1 MLYLTE
7 TDVTELITVAEI
19 VDILE
24 AGFRLA
30 AAGGAV
36 NLPRRR
42 VHWPGGAFHMLV
54 AGAPAQG
61 VVGFK
66 CYTGSRQGA
75 RFQVMLY
82 SSENGAPLAM
92 IEANLLGQMRTG
104 AASGLAT
111 RYMAR
116 QSAQTLALIGSGFQ
130 ARSQLEAIC
139 AVRQLRR
146 VWVYSRT
153 AEHREDFA
161 REMSAKVG
169 VEIIAVD
176 SAEKAVRQADIVATI
191 TSSTQPVVEGRW
203 LVPGVHINAAGSN
216 SLLRRELDEETVT
229 RAHRIVADSVEQ
241 CQLEAG
247 DLLPAVQKGLI
258 HWSTVRELHEVVAGY
273 YPGRDGDGE
282 ITLFKSLGIGL
293 EDVVTAAKVYERAK
307 HQGKGQIFGV

>member
-24 AGFRLA
+24 EGFRLA
-30 AAGGAV
+30 ATGAAM

-54 AGAPAQG
+54 AGAPTQG
-61 VVGFK
+61 VVGYK

-82 SSENGAPLAM
+82 SSANGEPLAM
-92 IEANLLGQMRTG
+92 VEANLLGQMRTG

-116 QSAQTLALIGSGFQ
+116 QNAQTLALIGSGFQ

-139 AVRQLRR
+139 AVRPLRR

-153 AEHREDFA
+153 AEHREAFA
-161 REMSAKVG
+161 REMAPKVG
-169 VEIIAVD
+169 VEIVAVD
-176 SAEKAVRQADIVATI
+176 SAESAVRQADIVATI
-191 TSSTQPVVEGRW
+191 TSSTQPVVEGSW
-203 LVPGVHINAAGSN
+203 LAPGVHINAAGSN
-216 SLLRRELDEETVT
+216 SLLRRELDEEAVA

-241 CQLEAG
+241 CHLEAG
-247 DLLPAVQKGLI
+247 DLLAPIQKGLI
-258 HWSTVRELHEVVAGY
+258 HWSMVHELHDVVAGF
-273 YPGRDGDGE
+273 YPGRGSDEE

-307 HQGKGQIFGV
+307 SQGKGQTFGV